1 MAFKPRSNSVR
12 NGFVRNPDKTAFK
25 NYQQDVV
32 LDITK
37 YDGDKIFGVNA
48 RDGSTYQVEIADD
61 TKKYLLSNPEA
72 RKKGEDAAYNGRVI
86 NAALKTKIPVGSRI
100 VAERF
105 ESAGAPR
112 KEGDTTIR
120 HGTIYQLWRSPA
132 PQKEKA
138 FPGIFSTSEYDRQ
151 LVAVHGWG
159 EKGYAISNE
168 KMLNAFAKRL
178 DSIHDDY
185 EKAAL
190 FNASKSE
197 DDRPRYSTLVKQGFQ
212 MRAGYYT
219 KEKNERTGADETVF
233 KVFNLSAAVD
243 TQSKPIE
250 GLSFPLPVTGKD
262 FLEYVED
269 YKAYI
274 EADATLPADVDRKD
288 VVVQFTTFKVYRITN
303 TGNNVKAFQ
312 IRDFGSGEYSHQA
325 AGLLN
330 RKTYLSLEEDE
341 EPQSHGHN
349 FAVLGALILS
359 SDAEDSISGEKVA
372 RNLVGHFFARGV
384 RAVTTSLIGS
394 DHEGEVV
401 RTHLVDRLKEV
412 KDENAQA
419 SAPSAP
425 RQSVATQTKAAPP
438 VDQAP
443 TPEPD
448 LSHPASPSVVDA
460 AIDDDDDI
468 PF

>member
-1 MAFKPRSNSVR
+1 MAFQPRSNNVR
-12 NGFVRNPDKTAFK
+12 NGYVRNPNQTAFK
-25 NYQQDVV
+25 QYQQDIV

-37 YDGDKIFGVNA
+37 YEDNKIFGTNV
-48 RDGSTYQVEIADD
+48 RDGVTYQIEIADD
-61 TKKYLLSNPEA
+61 TKKYLINNPDA

-86 NAALKTKIPVGSRI
+86 NAALKSKIPVGSRI

-112 KEGDTTIR
+112 KEGDNIIR

-138 FPGIFSTSEYDRQ
+138 FPGIFSASEFDRQ
-151 LVAVHGWG
+151 LVSVNGWG
-159 EKGYAISNE
+159 EKGYNITNE

-178 DSIHDDY
+178 DSIHEDF
-185 EKAAL
+185 KKSAL

-197 DDRPRYSTLVKQGFQ
+197 DDHAKYSTLIKQGFQ

-219 KEKNERTGADETVF
+219 KLKNERTGADETVLMA
-233 KVFNLSAAVD
+233 FNKSPAVD
-243 TQSKPIE
+243 TQSKPME

-269 YKAYI
+269 YKNYI
-274 EADATLPADVDRKD
+274 EGTATLPAGVDRKD
-288 VVVQFTTFKVYRITN
+288 VVVQFTTYKIYRITSQGSN
-303 TGNNVKAFQ
+303 AKAFQ
-312 IRDFGSGEYSHQA
+312 IRDYGSGEYSHQGA
-325 AGLLN
+325 ALLN

-341 EPQSHGHN
+341 QPEVHGHN

-359 SDAEDSISGEKVA
+359 SDAEDSITGEKVP

-394 DHEGEVV
+394 DYEGEFV
-401 RTHLVDRLKEV
+401 RTHLVERLQEV
-412 KDENAQA
+412 KDE
-419 SAPSAP
+419 S
-425 RQSVATQTKAAPP
+425 RQSATPATRQHATTSAASKAPP
-438 VDQAP
+438 VDHA
-443 TPEPD
+443 PEPD
-448 LSHPASPSVVDA
+448 MSAPATPV
-460 AIDDDDDI
+460 IDVAEVEDDDI